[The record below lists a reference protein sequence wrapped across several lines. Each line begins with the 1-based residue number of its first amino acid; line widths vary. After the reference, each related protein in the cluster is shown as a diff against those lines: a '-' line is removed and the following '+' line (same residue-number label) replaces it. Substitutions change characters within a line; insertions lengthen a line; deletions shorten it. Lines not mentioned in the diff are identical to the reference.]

1 MSSSETPYRSGLATG
16 VGVVLAAALV
26 VALADVVHTGGAV
39 LAVLGL
45 WALIALPVAIGV
57 GLVLGAGNA
66 TWGTGWVRR
75 AFGALRE
82 DAALDRRLA
91 AILMAAAVL
100 AGVLVVLVGKL
111 AVVLVGGVER
121 KSVGGLLLGVV
132 VVGLVPIIA
141 LGAVPLFR
149 VTRRIAAVIPAIG
162 PLSRSVVL
170 VVAGAGV
177 GVLGGLYV
185 VYTKLDYQVLGLSFL
200 YAIAAFPLLAIA
212 IGIVMYGPLSSVR
225 EKLPARGIV
234 ALVGLVV
241 AAALPML
248 GLRAPSDATRAAV
261 TDRSYVGPRTI
272 KLLRALIDRDG
283 DGVSAFFGG
292 PDCDDHDKDVFPG
305 HPEVPGNGKDDN
317 CVGGDG
323 KVEASTPPPDAGAGS
338 GTASAPVDAGAGS
351 AAPVAAGGIGGKNV
365 LVIFVDTLR
374 ADRMGYAGYQRDG
387 KTLTPRLD
395 AFAKEAAVFTKAY
408 AQAPNTP
415 RSVPSFLSSRY
426 PSQLKVDKMKKS
438 YPVVLDDAELLLEV
452 MKAAGFATFGE
463 SSHFYFCDRKRYPDT
478 CKDVVSWMASNIT
491 QGADEWDNKDA
502 LDIYCKDCPDSNK
515 DKAGPRIVKKTV
527 AKLEELAKNPD
538 GKFAMVMHL
547 FEPHSTYME
556 HEGFP
561 ITEKGTEALKQKYDY
576 EIAVTDQYIG
586 EVLDALDKT
595 GLAKST
601 TVIVMSDHGE
611 AFGVHEFAGE
621 RMFFHGQT
629 LYNELIHVPLAIRVP
644 GQAGRKVENVVE
656 LIDLA
661 PTIAALFGVP
671 PSKTW
676 RGRSLVPAIEG
687 KELPAKP
694 AFSELLPEPKWD
706 HDAKSMISADGTR
719 HVFYRIS
726 DSRWE
731 IYDLVADPDEKKNI
745 ADSDPNAEKLKAEL
759 AAWMEGPLAAG
770 AQ

>member
-1 MSSSETPYRSGLATG
+1 MATG
-16 VGVVLAAALV
+16 VGVVLSAALV
-26 VALADVVHTGGAV
+26 VAIADVVHTGGAA
-39 LAVLGL
+39 LAVMGL
-45 WALIALPVAIGV
+45 WAVIALPVAVGV
-57 GLVLGAGNA
+57 GIVLGAGNA
-66 TWGTGWVRR
+66 TWGEGWVRG
-75 AFGALRE
+75 AFRSLRE
-82 DAALDRRLA
+82 DAALDKRLA
-91 AILMAAAVL
+91 AILLAAAALGGVL
-100 AGVLVVLVGKL
+100 AIVIGKL

-121 KSVGGLLLGVV
+121 KAIGGLLLGVV
-132 VVGLVPIIA
+132 VVGIVPIIA
-141 LGAVPLFR
+141 LGAVPLYRITHR
-149 VTRRIAAVIPAIG
+149 VTGVLPAVG
-162 PLSRSVVL
+162 PLSRTVAL
-170 VVAGAGV
+170 VVAGAG
-177 GVLGGLYV
+177 LGALAGLYV

-200 YAIAAFPLLAIA
+200 YALAALPLLAIA
-212 IGIVMYGPLSSVR
+212 IGIVMYGPLASVR

-234 ALVGLVV
+234 ALAGVV
-241 AAALPML
+241 IAAALPVI

-261 TDRSYVGPRTI
+261 ADRSYVGPRTI

-292 PDCDDHDKDVFPG
+292 PDCNDNDKDVFPN

-323 KVEASTPPPDAGAGS
+323 KVEAEAPVPDAGVPA
-338 GTASAPVDAGAGS
+338 TTDAGA
-351 AAPVAAGGIGGKNV
+351 APAAAGGIGGNNV
-365 LVIFVDTLR
+365 VVIFVDTLR

-395 AFAKEAAVFTKAY
+395 ALAKDSTIFTKAY

-415 RSVPSFLSSRY
+415 RSVPSFMSSRY

-438 YPVVLDDAELLLEV
+438 YPVVQDDAELLLEV
-452 MKAAGFATFGE
+452 MKGAGFATFGM

-491 QGADEWDNKDA
+491 QGADEWDNQGA

-515 DKAGPRIVKKTV
+515 DKAGPRTVAKTV
-527 AKLEELAKNPD
+527 AKLEELAKKPD
-538 GKFAMVMHL
+538 GKFAMVVHL

-576 EIAVTDQYIG
+576 EIAVTDKYIG
-586 EVLDALDKT
+586 EIVDALDKT
-595 GLAKST
+595 GLAKT
-601 TVIVMSDHGE
+601 TTIVIMSDHGE
-611 AFGVHEFAGE
+611 AFGVHQFAGE

-629 LYNELIHVPLAIRVP
+629 LYNELIHVPLVIHVP
-644 GQAGRKVENVVE
+644 GQPGRKLDNVVE

-661 PTIAALFGVP
+661 PTIAGLFGVAP
-671 PSKTW
+671 AASW
-676 RGRSLVPAIEG
+676 RGRSLVPLLEG
-687 KELPAKP
+687 KELAAKP
-694 AFSELLPEPKWD
+694 AFGELLPEPKWD

-726 DSRWE
+726 DSSWE
-731 IYDLVADPDEKKNI
+731 IYDLVNDPDEKKNI

-759 AAWMEGPLAAG
+759 AAWIDGPLAAG
-770 AQ
+770 AR

>member
-1 MSSSETPYRSGLATG
+1 MATG

-26 VALADVVHTGGAV
+26 VALADVVHTGGAT

-57 GLVLGAGNA
+57 GIVLGAGNA
-66 TWGTGWVRR
+66 TWGDAWVRR
-75 AFGALRE
+75 SFGALRE
-82 DAALDRRLA
+82 DSALDQRLA
-91 AILMAAAVL
+91 AILLAAAVL
-100 AGVLVVLVGKL
+100 AGVLAIVIGKL

-121 KSVGGLLLGVV
+121 KAIGGLLLGVV
-132 VVGLVPIIA
+132 VVGIVPLIA
-141 LGAVPLFR
+141 VGAVPLFR
-149 VTRRIAAVIPAIG
+149 ITRKITSVVPAIG
-162 PLSRSVVL
+162 PLSRTVVL
-170 VVAGAGV
+170 VVVGAGL
-177 GVLGGLYV
+177 GVIAGLYV

-200 YAIAAFPLLAIA
+200 YALAAFPLLAIA
-212 IGIVMYGPLSSVR
+212 IGIVMYGPLAKVR
-225 EKLPARGIV
+225 ERIPARGIAAAV
-234 ALVGLVV
+234 ALVV
-241 AAALPML
+241 AIALPLL
-248 GLRAPSDATRAAV
+248 GLRAPSDAVRAAV
-261 TDRSYVGPRTI
+261 TDRSYVGPRAI
-272 KLLRALIDRDG
+272 KMLRALIDRDH

-292 PDCDDHDKDVFPG
+292 PDCDDHDKEVFPG
-305 HPEVPGNGKDDN
+305 HPEVAGNGKDDN

-323 KVEASTPPPDAGAGS
+323 KVAAEAPLPDAG
-338 GTASAPVDAGAGS
+338 VGS
-351 AAPVAAGGIGGKNV
+351 AAPATDAGAAPVATSGIGGKNV
-365 LVIFVDTLR
+365 VVIFVDTLR

-395 AFAKEAAVFTKAY
+395 ALAKESSAFMKAY

-415 RSVPSFLSSRY
+415 RSVPAFMSSRY

-438 YPVVLDDAELLLEV
+438 YPIVQDDADLLLEV

-463 SSHFYFCDRKRYPDT
+463 SSHFYFCDRKKYPDT

-491 QGADEWDNKDA
+491 QGADEWDNSEA

-527 AKLEELAKNPD
+527 AKLEELAKKPD
-538 GKFAMVMHL
+538 GKFAMIVHL
-547 FEPHSTYME
+547 FEPPSTYVE
-556 HEGFP
+556 HEGCP
-561 ITEKGTEALKQKYDY
+561 ITEKGTEALKQKYDC
-576 EIAVTDQYIG
+576 EIAVTDTYIG
-586 EVLDALDKT
+586 QLLDTLDKT
-595 GLAKST
+595 GLAKTT
-601 TVIVMSDHGE
+601 TVVVMSDHGE

-629 LYNELIHVPLAIRVP
+629 LYNELIHVPMIIRVP
-644 GQAGRKVENVVE
+644 GQAARKLDNVVE

-671 PSKTW
+671 PAKSW
-676 RGRSLVPAIEG
+676 RGRSLVPLLEG

-694 AFSELLPEPKWD
+694 AFGELLPEPKWD

-745 ADSDPNAEKLKAEL
+745 ADSDPNADKLKAEL
-759 AAWMEGPLAAG
+759 AAWIEGPLAAG